1 LSRYLYIK
9 CDCGT
14 PLADHVSTRFELRF
28 LKDGLGIRKRL
39 GIGDPPIPSFPSGPS
54 EPVDEEFPVDAAAFS
69 AWHEDAMHRLRVTE
83 PNLPVL
89 HRMWLRSPKGGAQ
102 STSAPFQWKERSF
115 VAHAKDEPEIKVDEH
130 DPKLLI
136 KAFEKLK
143 PFGLRRIPRL
153 ELFAPPD
160 WVTRKDGT
168 GVMSASLFDN
178 LFVGTGIELERAP
191 LLVYYE
197 RDFRE
202 LQKTSDHARDCG
214 RTLKITF
221 V

>member
-14 PLADHVSTRFELRF
+14 RLADQISTRFELKY
-28 LKDGLGIRKRL
+28 LKDGLGLRKRL
-39 GIGDPPIPSFPSGPS
+39 GIGDPPIPS
-54 EPVDEEFPVDAAAFS
+54 EPLDEDFPVEASVFTT
-69 AWHEDAMHRLRVTE
+69 WHEDAMHLLRTSE
-83 PNLPVL
+83 PDLPVL
-89 HRMWLRSPKGGAQ
+89 HRMWLRSPSGGAQ
-102 STSAPFQWKERSF
+102 STSAPFHWKERSF

-130 DPKLLI
+130 DRAHLI
-136 KAFEKLK
+136 KAFSKLK
-143 PFGLRRIPRL
+143 TFGLRRIPRL
-153 ELFAPPD
+153 ELFAPSD
-160 WVTRKDGT
+160 WITRKDGT
-168 GVMSASLFDN
+168 GVMRASLFEH

-214 RTLKITF
+214 RTLKMYF